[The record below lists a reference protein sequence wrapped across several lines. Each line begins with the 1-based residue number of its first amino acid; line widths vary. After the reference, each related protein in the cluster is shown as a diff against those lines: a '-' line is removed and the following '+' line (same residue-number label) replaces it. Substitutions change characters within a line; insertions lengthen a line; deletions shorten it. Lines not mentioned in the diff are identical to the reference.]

1 MNDNNIA
8 LSFDTAEYYSLL
20 EACDYLNRKYKTDNL
35 TPKKL
40 LKQIY
45 SRKINAFV
53 HFCMDELSKQI
64 LRFQVESYGS
74 NIFTKEIYELHKGE
88 LEPLIEKVE
97 QVETIISNRL
107 IDGLSMGLVLFRIYE
122 NSLFNMSLSSKSNN
136 ESRLL
141 LLDGFVY
148 MPNINDDPS
157 KPSQLS
163 EWKVNKDG
171 NEYFFTEIGAVTLVI
186 DSTNDDDLAEFS
198 EKSPFLCSF
207 DKRDDFSFPELNIKL
222 NDIIVLHKDLLILE
236 KEILN
241 NKSIK
246 DKSKFE
252 TRKGISHKKILAKEF
267 AKHVADEHW
276 KQDIENQIKIGEMC
290 EIVWAKLLDSSFDK
304 ELPEHRE
311 NLKPWIKEVAPSYA
325 SEAGRP
331 KS

>member
-1 MNDNNIA
+1 MA
-8 LSFDTAEYYSLL
+8 LSFDTAEYYNLQ

-53 HFCMDELSKQI
+53 HFCMGDLSKQI

-74 NIFTKEIYELHKGE
+74 NIFTKEIYELHKSE
-88 LEPLIEKVE
+88 LEPLIEKVK

-122 NSLFNMSLSSKSNN
+122 NSLFNMSLNSNPNN

-157 KPSQLS
+157 EPSQLS
-163 EWKVNKDG
+163 EWTINKDG

-207 DKRDDFSFPELNIKL
+207 DKRDDLSFPEFNIKL

-236 KEILN
+236 REILD

-252 TRKGISHKKILAKEF
+252 ARKGISYKKILAKEF

-304 ELPEHRE
+304 ELPEHRA

-331 KS
+331 QS